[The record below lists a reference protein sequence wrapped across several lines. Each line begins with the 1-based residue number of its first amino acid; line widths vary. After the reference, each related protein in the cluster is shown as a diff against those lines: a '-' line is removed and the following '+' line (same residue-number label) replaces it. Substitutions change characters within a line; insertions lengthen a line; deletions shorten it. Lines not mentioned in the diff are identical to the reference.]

1 MNETTIQ
8 ARLIAA
14 LTPLVAEGSVLV
26 NDHKT
31 PEDASRDRSPWLVI
45 ETGDGLRL
53 STPNFANVEA
63 TYEPY
68 VALIVY
74 PRGEDEDGQVNEF
87 QALRQAAAVALLA
100 CDGVDLVETVG
111 GLSRYSGD
119 DAGLFQRLR
128 VRVTV
133 YEV

>member
-1 MNETTIQ
+1 MSEATIQ

-14 LTPLVAEGSVLV
+14 LTPLVAEGSVLL
-26 NDHKT
+26 NDHET
-31 PEDASRDRSPWLVI
+31 PEVASRERSPWLVV

-68 VALIVY
+68 VAIIVF
-74 PRGEDEDGQVNEF
+74 PRGEDEANQVNEF

-100 CDGVDLVETVG
+100 VDGVDLVETVG
-111 GLSRYSGD
+111 GLARYFDGE
-119 DAGLFQRLR
+119 GLFQRLR
-128 VRVTV
+128 VRVVV

>member
-1 MNETTIQ
+1 MSEATIQ

-14 LTPLVAEGSVLV
+14 LTPLVAEGSVLL
-26 NDHKT
+26 NDHET
-31 PEDASRDRSPWLVI
+31 PEVASRERSPWLVV

-53 STPNFANVEA
+53 GTPNFANVEA

-68 VALIVY
+68 VAIIVF
-74 PRGEDEDGQVNEF
+74 PRGEDEANQVNEF

-100 CDGVDLVETVG
+100 VDGVDLVETVG
-111 GLSRYSGD
+111 GLARYFDGE
-119 DAGLFQRLR
+119 GLFQRLR
-128 VRVTV
+128 VRVVV

>member
-1 MNETTIQ
+1 MSEATIQ
-8 ARLIAA
+8 ARLMAA
-14 LTPLVAEGSVLV
+14 LTPLVAEGSVLL
-26 NDHKT
+26 NDHET
-31 PEDASRDRSPWLVI
+31 PEVASRERSPWLVV

-68 VALIVY
+68 VAIIVF
-74 PRGEDEDGQVNEF
+74 PRGEDEANQVNEF

-100 CDGVDLVETVG
+100 ADGVDLVETVG
-111 GLSRYSGD
+111 GLARYFDGE
-119 DAGLFQRLR
+119 GLFQRLR
-128 VRVTV
+128 VRVVV